1 MYDLVCDIINY
12 WVLSCVEIVYNY
24 DMTVIEML
32 EIEKIEIK
40 QFLQKFWF
48 TDDFGVESAAC

>member
-1 MYDLVCDIINY
+1 
-12 WVLSCVEIVYNY
+12 VYNY

-40 QFLQKFWF
+40 QFLQKF
-48 TDDFGVESAAC
+48 